1 MSTCLCSSLPSTQS
15 FKSLRQSQTDLSNM
29 SLLVSLESL
38 NSQSYL
44 ERYKSSLLATSKACI
59 QTFSMKSR
67 TPYSNSN
74 SIRSPNRR
82 VSLVKTQRR
91 QRLVFYL
98 DQAQLSLQYSTWTIS
113 KPFSLQLL
121 PSSLYLNRHPSQIQS
136 QVRWSQSTNHL
147 EPVRLLKKEW
157 WLAAGLRWLWCL
169 WLAKSID
176 KHLKSQLA

>member
-157 WLAAGLRWLWCL
+157 WLEAELRWLWCQWSPKL
-169 WLAKSID
+169 ID